1 MKLHFTQV
9 ASRGA
14 EVLHAVDLTHAYPPH
29 LHEHDSIGV
38 VLRGEERIHRGGTTH
53 VARAGQA
60 FVVAAEDVHAGES
73 IAAEYI
79 LLKIRGA
86 SAGPTRVID
95 DAFVAAALR
104 DLLVDAAAGRAPG
117 AEHRIVELV
126 ATPAVASDDDA
137 KLREYVRA
145 HRAGAVPLE
154 ELASIANVSRFHLVR
169 RFRAVSGLPP
179 HQYQTQMRVAA
190 ARRLLRA
197 GAPIAEAAL
206 RTGFVDQ
213 SHLARH
219 FKRIVGMTP
228 GDYASRS
235 NFVQDGARR
244 PR

>member
-1 MKLHFTQV
+1 MRLHFTQV

-14 EVLHAVDLTHAYPPH
+14 EVLHAIDLTHAYPPH

-38 VLRGEERIHRGGTTH
+38 VLRGEERIHCGGTTH

-86 SAGPTRVID
+86 TAGRTRVID
-95 DAFVAAALR
+95 DPSTAAALR
-104 DLLVDAAAGRAPG
+104 DLLFETSFRHAPG
-117 AEHRIVELV
+117 AEQRIVQLV
-126 ATPAVASDDDA
+126 AGPAAASDDDA

-145 HRAGAVPLE
+145 HRAGVVPLQ
-154 ELASIANVSRFHLVR
+154 ELAAMANVSRFHLVR

-197 GAPIAEAAL
+197 GAPIADAAL

-213 SHLARH
+213 SHLTRH

-228 GDYASRS
+228 GDYAARS
-235 NFVQDGARR
+235 NFVQDGTR
-244 PR
+244 PPR